1 MAAAARLSDAQR
13 RAVTGSDPATG
24 RLDTRESTCLA
35 LAAQGLA
42 VRYGRVGDHYL
53 TPEGLRL
60 RAALTAPPP
69 AADPAVATDTDDAP
83 GPPVDP
89 APEPGVFAADDG
101 NGSGT
106 TLADRAAEVAAAWEG
121 LVHIRAA
128 VQDGDTARPAPWERA
143 RPVHTVSLA
152 LEAAGRPPSAMDA
165 GRRVRDGYAVDHSV
179 QDGVVRVSWHLTA
192 AVGGRREK
200 GGRGDS
206 ERTAALARCQSVLE
220 RQGWQCTL
228 HKDRSGRPLLLVSPP
243 RR

>member
-69 AADPAVATDTDDAP
+69 AADPAVTTGTDEAP
-83 GPPVDP
+83 GPPAGP
-89 APEPGVFAADDG
+89 AEPGVFAADDG

-106 TLADRAAEVAAAWEG
+106 ALADRAAEVAAAWEG
-121 LVHIRAA
+121 LVRIRAA
-128 VQDGDTARPAPWERA
+128 VQDGDTTRPAPWERV
-143 RPVHTVSLA
+143 RPVHSVSLA
-152 LEAAGRPPSAMDA
+152 LEAAGRPPSAIDA

-179 QDGVVRVSWHLTA
+179 QDGVVRVSWHRTA
-192 AVGGRREK
+192 APGGRRDT
-200 GGRGDS
+200 GTRDDS
-206 ERTAALARCQSVLE
+206 ERTAALTGCQSVLE